1 MAATG
6 LVAMAMLGCATA
18 QSPVNGAL
26 WQDVKGGVMATEA
39 YGGSAKGE
47 ACASS
52 ILGIVATGDASINTA
67 KKTAASYKSLRSTT
81 LRTTSSASTLST
93 ARSFTAKKAAAL
105 LRAPK
110 TRLQC
115 NLTLG
120 GCRPAAPFRPGM

>member
-1 MAATG
+1 VKKTSLLMTATG

-18 QSPVNGAL
+18 QAPVNGAL

-67 KKTAASYKSLRSTT
+67 KKNGGIVQVVAIDHTSNNILGFYAKYCTIVYGKKGGGAASSTKDT
-81 LRTTSSASTLST
+81 GS
-93 ARSFTAKKAAAL
+93 
-105 LRAPK
+105 
-110 TRLQC
+110 
-115 NLTLG
+115 
-120 GCRPAAPFRPGM
+120 

>member
-18 QSPVNGAL
+18 QSPVNGLL

-39 YGGSAKGE
+39 YGGTAKGE

-67 KKTAASYKSLRSTT
+67 KKNGGIVQVVAIDHTSNNILGFYAKYCTVVYGKKGGGAASSTKD
-81 LRTTSSASTLST
+81 TTGA
-93 ARSFTAKKAAAL
+93 
-105 LRAPK
+105 
-110 TRLQC
+110 
-115 NLTLG
+115 
-120 GCRPAAPFRPGM
+120 M